1 MKLLS
6 DPRVRESLV
15 SLGILLGSY
24 LGARFLSYLFGR
36 VIARAAKRTEAGLDD
51 RLVSAVKRPVTY
63 ALFLVGCYAAAHR
76 SPLPEGW
83 TRRVDEILF
92 LLSVLLITL
101 ALIRAWAI
109 FIEWYA
115 THSAAAQAGAIGT
128 HFAPLL
134 SKIGRAILV
143 LLSVITILQQLGVN
157 VASLVVS
164 LGVGSLAVGLAAQ
177 ETLANLFAGFTLT
190 LDRPFFVGD
199 RIQLTTGEVGDVEII
214 GMRSTRIRTPD
225 ETVVIIPNGVL
236 VKDRLVNLSR
246 PTRRLVVR
254 IDVNVAYGTDLVAA
268 KQLLAEAARA
278 TQYTSAETEPVVV
291 VTQFADYGVTLRVVL
306 QARDYTE
313 AHLARSEVL
322 EAIYR
327 RFAEVGIE
335 VPFPVRRIIQ
345 EEVKA

>member
-1 MKLLS
+1 MSFLS

-24 LGARFLSYLFGR
+24 LAARFLSFLFGR
-36 VIARAAKRTEAGLDD
+36 VVARAAKRTVTTFDD
-51 RLVSAVKRPVTY
+51 RLVGAVKRPVTY
-63 ALFLVGCYAAAHR
+63 ALFLIGCYAAAHR

-83 TRRVDEILF
+83 TRRLDAV
-92 LLSVLLITL
+92 LLVLSILLITL
-101 ALIRAWAI
+101 ALARTWTI
-109 FIEWYA
+109 FVEWYS

-128 HFAPLL
+128 QFAPLL

-225 ETVVIIPNGVL
+225 ETVVIIPNSVL
-236 VKDRLVNLSR
+236 VKERLVNLSR
-246 PTRRLVVR
+246 PTRQLVVR
-254 IDVNVAYGTDLVAA
+254 IDVSVAYGTELALA
-268 KQLLAEAARA
+268 KQVLAEAARGA
-278 TQYTSAETEPVVV
+278 AYAGAGMEPVVIL
-291 VTQFADYGVTLRVVL
+291 TQLGETAVTLRVVL

-313 AHLARSEVL
+313 AHLVRSEVL
-322 EAIYR
+322 ETIYR
-327 RFAEVGIE
+327 RFAELGIE
-335 VPFPVRRIIQ
+335 VPIPVRRIIQ

>member
-1 MKLLS
+1 MSLLS
-6 DPRVRESLV
+6 DPRLRESLV

-24 LGARFLSYLFGR
+24 LAARFLSFLFGGM
-36 VIARAAKRTEAGLDD
+36 IASAAKRSARSLDD
-51 RLVSAVKRPVTY
+51 RVLSAARRPVTH
-63 ALFLVGCYAAAHR
+63 ALFLIGCYVAAHR
-76 SPLPEGW
+76 SPLPQLW
-83 TRRVDEILF
+83 MRRLDAA
-92 LLSVLLITL
+92 LLIVGVLLITL
-101 ALIRAWAI
+101 ALTRAWAI

-115 THSAAAQAGAIGT
+115 RRSSTAEAGLLGP

-134 SKIGRAILV
+134 SKLGRAVLIL
-143 LLSVITILQQLGVN
+143 LAAITILQQLGVN

-214 GMRSTRIRTPD
+214 GMRSTRIRTAD
-225 ETVVIIPNGVL
+225 ETVVIIPNSVL

-246 PTRRLVVR
+246 PTRELVVR
-254 IDVNVAYGTDLVAA
+254 IDVNVAYGTELALA
-268 KQLLAEAARA
+268 KQVLAEAARSTA
-278 TQYTSAETEPVVV
+278 YAGSGMEPVVI
-291 VTQFADYGVTLRVVL
+291 VTQFGESALTLRVVL
-306 QARDYTE
+306 QARDYSE

-327 RFAEVGIE
+327 RFDELGIE
-335 VPFPVRRIIQ
+335 FPFPVRRIIRQ
-345 EEVKA
+345 EEQA